1 MLVLAAPSDCG
12 DFKIQANADLSN
24 GFYDVLARYQNE
36 LEFEARNYAR
46 DIYYGSRTRESV
58 YSMAQLPFASGPIT
72 CPYTNGTTCL
82 GPNATEG
89 PAWNMDSGY
98 LDSYTHFGI
107 NSRKQDRISFRQTS
121 TCAVVDPTNLTT
133 APYWRMEKLGDHEL
147 NMTYIGILMEY
158 GPDIGGDSNLAFEI
172 GANLMFERTGFFS
185 Q

>member
-1 MLVLAAPSDCG
+1 
-12 DFKIQANADLSN
+12 
-24 GFYDVLARYQNE
+24 
-36 LEFEARNYAR
+36 
-46 DIYYGSRTRESV
+46 
-58 YSMAQLPFASGPIT
+58 MAQLPFASGPIT